1 MHVVDSAPGLL
12 MSPLSLTVDRH
23 HPEGGRELHPIVVSL
38 LVVVAAGVA
47 AAVATHVDDTAALL
61 AFAGAMLVAFIT
73 WYATDRRQAMAIAA
87 ERVKLDVQLDQAR
100 KLSDLAQLRTVL
112 DETLAAIESHVHRLG
127 RLAREREPEA
137 DTALKR
143 EVDESVP
150 IVTSAIGRLHLRLV
164 NDALFEPLAGIA
176 SAVDA
181 LTDAATKGNADD
193 YRAARDTFSAA
204 QDAFIAAAAKRV
216 RVLV

>member
-1 MHVVDSAPGLL
+1 
-12 MSPLSLTVDRH
+12 
-23 HPEGGRELHPIVVSL
+23 
-38 LVVVAAGVA
+38 
-47 AAVATHVDDTAALL
+47 
-61 AFAGAMLVAFIT
+61 MLVAFIT

-127 RLAREREPEA
+127 RLARERETEA
-137 DTALKR
+137 VTALRR

-150 IVTSAIGRLHLRLV
+150 IVKAAIGRLHLRLV
-164 NDALFEPLAGIA
+164 NDVLFEPLARIA

-181 LTDAATKGNADD
+181 LTDAATKGTADE